1 MMLVL
6 YSTLCL
12 YTYIASKFA
21 AQCVTVKVSHI
32 PKDFSKEQLSHCLRN
47 VGGPVEVSLQSTDQ
61 ELNYA
66 WLNCKDKTTAE
77 RVVKKLHGAAVGEE
91 RIMLVA
97 HLHQQGT
104 CVLCMRVVPLCC
116 SLTWSTF
123 AVLFG
128 LSYVYCM

>member
-1 MMLVL
+1 M
-6 YSTLCL
+6 
-12 YTYIASKFA
+12 
-21 AQCVTVKVSHI
+21 SHI

-47 VGGPVEVSLQSTDQ
+47 VGGPVEVSLKSTDQ

-66 WLNCKDKTTAE
+66 WLNCKDKATAE
-77 RVVKKLHGAAVGEE
+77 RVVKKLNGAAVGEE

-123 AVLFG
+123 AVLLAYPVCIACRCFHWLCLIIHASHG
-128 LSYVYCM
+128 EM